1 MIELHN
7 QHPLAG
13 LSQSRTLVRVGLI
26 IVLPA
31 AAPLTRHT
39 TRMMPHN
46 PILDRE
52 PSRDSARQ

>member
-7 QHPLAG
+7 QLPLAA
-13 LSQSRTLVRVGLI
+13 LSDSRTLFEVELI
-26 IVLPA
+26 IALPV

-46 PILDRE
+46 PILDRV